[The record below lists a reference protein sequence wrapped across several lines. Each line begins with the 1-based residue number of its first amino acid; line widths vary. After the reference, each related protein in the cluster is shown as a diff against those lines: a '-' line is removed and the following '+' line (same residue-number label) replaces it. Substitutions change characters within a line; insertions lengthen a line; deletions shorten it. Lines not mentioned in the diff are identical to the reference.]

1 MRFIKLGLISAVV
14 LFAVVTAISL
24 LFPSTVIVSRAVNIS
39 VPKDSIIDL
48 VKDFNGWKQWIDG
61 MEKNV
66 VKIKSRTEA
75 DLAGTTVLIDT
86 TESKYTIQSS
96 WKNKSKQMTSTISV
110 LNDSASKVTIVHWQ
124 FEQHIKW
131 YPWEKFASMMNDKIL
146 GTMMESNLA
155 RLKSVAEKTALPPTM
170 EN

>member
-86 TESKYTIQSS
+86 TESKYKIQSS
-96 WKNKSKQMTSTISV
+96 WKNKSKQMT
-110 LNDSASKVTIVHWQ
+110 
-124 FEQHIKW
+124 
-131 YPWEKFASMMNDKIL
+131 
-146 GTMMESNLA
+146 
-155 RLKSVAEKTALPPTM
+155 
-170 EN
+170 